1 MTSLCSKRWS
11 ATDVALLTARGSTG
25 AQGFYKGVSLVEKAS
40 AFGSTSAGVRARTGS
55 LKRFDLFFCENRGS
69 VAFAAAGQNAAP
81 APLGALT
88 RA

>member
-1 MTSLCSKRWS
+1 MTSLCSKRWT

-55 LKRFDLFFCENRGS
+55 LKRFDLFFARIGE
-69 VAFAAAGQNAAP
+69 VL
-81 APLGALT
+81 PLQPRDKML
-88 RA
+88 RRRRWER